1 MKHAYDE
8 VYLNDVIEEQ
18 GRFFEGLQDEPSP
31 IDSSDLLTAYMHSS
45 TRRQLDEGQAWYLT
59 LDAERM
65 KSVFLQ
71 ESGYVPKAGEPL
83 RGFLPKWIGEFYAAA
98 QWYWNVPS
106 SELCDKL
113 PVESLCVV
121 YPGAHDL
128 DLMTAVE
135 KLGRPMLG
143 DKQEKART

>member
-1 MKHAYDE
+1 MKHPYDE

-31 IDSSDLLTAYMHSS
+31 IDSADLLTAYMHSS

-59 LDAERM
+59 LDAERI

-83 RGFLPKWIGEFYAAA
+83 RGFLPKWMSSMPRHSGIGTCRAPNCATSCLSHPF
-98 QWYWNVPS
+98 VS
-106 SELCDKL
+106 SIPE
-113 PVESLCVV
+113 
-121 YPGAHDL
+121 H
-128 DLMTAVE
+128 MT
-135 KLGRPMLG
+135 LIL
-143 DKQEKART
+143 